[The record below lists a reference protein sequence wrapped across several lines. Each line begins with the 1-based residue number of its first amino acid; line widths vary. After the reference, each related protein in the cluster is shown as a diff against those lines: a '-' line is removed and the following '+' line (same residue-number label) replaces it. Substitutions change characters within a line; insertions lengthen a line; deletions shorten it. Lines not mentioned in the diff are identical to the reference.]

1 MRINFEILDLR
12 SFIAVVEMGSFRKAA
27 DFLNLSQPALSR
39 RVQSLEAALGA
50 PLLERS
56 TRHVAPTAFGREI
69 EPMARRLIDE
79 FENQLLSISGVGS
92 RQSGQV
98 TIACVPTAAFYFLP
112 SAIKEFNGQ
121 YPRIRFRVLDLSSA
135 PALDSVARGEAEF
148 GINFVGS
155 SHGDLN
161 FTPLVEDPFVLACRK
176 DHPFAKRRSLK
187 WKDLEDQKLI
197 GVSRA
202 SGNRVLLDSALAK
215 TTVRLS
221 WFYEVNHLSTS
232 LGLVERGLG
241 VSVLPRLATPQEDHP
256 LLMTVPLVDPIVTRT
271 IGIVERRV
279 GRLSPAAQRFRDMLA
294 GSWKSVREPG
304 TPND

>member
-1 MRINFEILDLR
+1 
-12 SFIAVVEMGSFRKAA
+12 
-27 DFLNLSQPALSR
+27 
-39 RVQSLEAALGA
+39 
-50 PLLERS
+50 
-56 TRHVAPTAFGREI
+56 VATTAFGREI

-79 FENQLLSISGVGS
+79 FENQLLSISGVGD
-92 RQSGQV
+92 RQAGQV

-112 SAIKEFNGQ
+112 KAIKEFNNH
-121 YPRIRFRVLDLSSA
+121 YPRIGFRLLDLSSA
-135 PALDSVARGEAEF
+135 QALDSVASGEAEF
-148 GINFVGS
+148 GINFIGS
-155 SHGDLN
+155 SRGDLH
-161 FTPLVEDPFVLACRK
+161 FTPLVEDPFVLACRR

-187 WKDLEDQKLI
+187 WKDLENHQLI

-215 TTVRLS
+215 TAVRLS

-256 LLMTVPLVDPIVTRT
+256 LLMTVPLVDPVVTRT

-294 GSWKSVREPG
+294 GSW
-304 TPND
+304 TI